1 MPTRRAVHNLVLL
14 SVKDKRPIVITEKTK
29 LIENILANVFWQMD
43 QDRKSTEL
51 KQLQGLIW
59 KKAYEDSVVKGHVYD
74 DVARNFEEWTT
85 LGHKLYIYSSG
96 SVAAQKLI
104 FKYSIAGDLQKYIS
118 GYYDTTIG
126 SKVSEQSYLN
136 ILNDIGARGD
146 EVLFLSDMV
155 LEVQAAH
162 NVGINVIVLDR
173 KDSPTLSHDTRKRFK
188 VLQTF
193 DEINF

>member
-1 MPTRRAVHNLVLL
+1 MPTRTAVHNIVLL
-14 SVKDKRPIVITEKTK
+14 SIKDKRPIVITEKTK

-173 KDSPTLSHDTRKRFK
+173 KDSPPLSHDTRKRFK